1 MRYCAES
8 QRSNVAPDLIP
19 SPRALPGGK
28 SSMAKEKKKNVT
40 DGRADSPMSLSA
52 AAAGLSA
59 GQPARSDLR
68 RLK

>member
-1 MRYCAES
+1 
-8 QRSNVAPDLIP
+8 
-19 SPRALPGGK
+19 
-28 SSMAKEKKKNVT
+28 MAKEKKKNVT